1 VFNLVFNLYMSALG
15 FSNEIIGIFNSLPA
29 VALIAVGL
37 PAAALVD
44 RVGYRPFLLASAAM
58 MLIGSV
64 TLTAAGQRL
73 IAVLAAGTFAL
84 GLILLQLLGNPLLT
98 QISSERERVTLFS
111 LNQSF
116 SWIAV
121 LLGDVLGGVIPE
133 AAGRATGLS
142 AAAAGSI
149 RYAFAAMT
157 ALVLLGLPSLRA
169 LIRVAGVRPAAVMPI
184 KQMLHVDVGR
194 FTRLLIPEVI
204 LGLGAGMFLT
214 FVQLYF
220 AQRFGLTPG
229 PIGVILAVGAAL
241 TAAGTLAAPSIG
253 RRLGISRTTGV
264 TQMIGCPLIV
274 TLAFVTV
281 LPLATVVFYLRQIA
295 LNIQAP
301 LAMVFGMEYV
311 APEQRARLAT
321 ALIVGNGIGSAG
333 IGPLVSG
340 FLQAAGGFQV
350 AFSVAAVFYLLG
362 GLSFLILF
370 GGTRLPSE
378 AGNAAGARRT
388 SSGDCL

>member
-1 VFNLVFNLYMSALG
+1 MMLVGSVALT
-15 FSNEIIGIFNSLPA
+15 A
-29 VALIAVGL
+29 VA
-37 PAAALVD
+37 
-44 RVGYRPFLLASAAM
+44 
-58 MLIGSV
+58 
-64 TLTAAGQRL
+64 QRL

-98 QISSERERVTLFS
+98 LVSAESERVTLFS
-111 LNQSF
+111 LNQAF
-116 SWIAV
+116 SWVAV

-133 AAGRATGLS
+133 AAGRATSASG
-142 AAAAGSI
+142 AAASSI

-157 ALVLLGLPSLRA
+157 ALVLLGLPSLRG
-169 LIRVAGVRPAAVMPI
+169 LIREAAIRPATVIPI
-184 KQMLHVDVGR
+184 KALLHVDVGR
-194 FTRLLIPEVI
+194 FTRLLVPELI

-229 PIGVILAVGAAL
+229 PIGVILALGAAL
-241 TAAGTLAAPSIG
+241 TAAGTLAAPSLG

-274 TLAFVTV
+274 SLAFVTV
-281 LPLATVVFYLRQIA
+281 LPIATIIFYARQIA

-311 APEQRARLAT
+311 VPEQRARLAT

-340 FLQAAGGFQV
+340 FLQAAGGFQL
-350 AFSVAAVFYLLG
+350 AFSVASLFYLLA
-362 GLSFLILF
+362 GLSFLLLF
-370 GGTRLPSE
+370 GRVRLPSE
-378 AGNAAGARRT
+378 VQHDRAKGGTT
-388 SSGDCL
+388 SSDSL